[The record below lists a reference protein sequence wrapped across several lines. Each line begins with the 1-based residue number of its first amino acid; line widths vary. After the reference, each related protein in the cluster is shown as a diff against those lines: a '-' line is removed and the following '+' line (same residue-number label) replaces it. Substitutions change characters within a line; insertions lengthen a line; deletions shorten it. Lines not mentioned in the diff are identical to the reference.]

1 MHSRALSPSDI
12 HLWTVGIGEG
22 QPPDVLRAR
31 AALLTPDEAQRADR
45 FLRPA
50 DRDRFV
56 LARAALREILAQY
69 VGRSPSA
76 LVLGT
81 GPHGKPMLIAGDGAG
96 DGGASERL
104 PEFNVSHSGDIA
116 VVALTADQAV
126 GVDLEQIRSMPD
138 ADRMAARFFSVNEYA
153 QYCTINP
160 ESRLDAFFRCWT
172 RKEAYIKARGEGLS
186 LSLQS
191 FDVTLTPSERPRVLR
206 IDDGT
211 DEAAFWSL
219 REFEPAAGYV
229 GAVAARMR
237 DVTLSS
243 FVF

>member
-1 MHSRALSPSDI
+1 MHSRALSFGDI
-12 HLWTVGIGEG
+12 HLWTVGIGDSHA
-22 QPPDVLRAR
+22 PDVLRAR
-31 AALLTPDEAQRADR
+31 AALLSPDEAQRADR

-56 LARAALREILAQY
+56 LARGALREILAQY
-69 VGRSPSA
+69 LGRSPSA

-81 GPHGKPMLIAGDGAG
+81 GPHGKPMLIAGDP
-96 DGGASERL
+96 GASERVL
-104 PEFNVSHSGDIA
+104 KFNVSHSGDIA
-116 VVALTADQAV
+116 VVALMADHAV

-138 ADRMAARFFSVNEYA
+138 ADRMAERFFSVNEYA

-219 REFEPAAGYV
+219 LEFEPAAGYV

>member
-1 MHSRALSPSDI
+1 MN
-12 HLWTVGIGEG
+12 T
-22 QPPDVLRAR
+22 
-31 AALLTPDEAQRADR
+31 
-45 FLRPA
+45 
-50 DRDRFV
+50 
-56 LARAALREILAQY
+56 
-69 VGRSPSA
+69 RS
-76 LVLGT
+76 T
-81 GPHGKPMLIAGDGAG
+81 
-96 DGGASERL
+96 
-104 PEFNVSHSGDIA
+104 
-116 VVALTADQAV
+116 
-126 GVDLEQIRSMPD
+126 
-138 ADRMAARFFSVNEYA
+138 
-153 QYCTINP
+153 CTINP